1 MIYLMTETVE
11 NGVAIMYSVYR
22 GRTAGKK
29 LLRTFPGDK
38 SGEAMAIAFRD
49 EMHRLNPHGKG
60 GPFLE
65 TQIRREAKGLSL
77 LP

>member
-11 NGVAIMYSVYR
+11 NGVAIMYSVYQ

-60 GPFLE
+60 GSFLE